1 MDDIRQE
8 MFNEWPTLKL
18 NKRFKQTL
26 LKQEIWNTRQ
36 GIYGLSD
43 LEKWNSIAFPEVK
56 LFAENHCQ
64 GWKIEYFPKGEDHLI
79 QKRRNIS
86 IRCSVYSQ
94 RIHCWL
100 VAERFLVWQP
110 KNGGVL
116 GPKAAP
122 EYYNIAT
129 CIRKHH

>member
-8 MFNEWPTLKL
+8 MSNEWPTLKL
-18 NKRFKQTL
+18 NKRFKKTL

-64 GWKIEYFPKGEDHLI
+64 GWKIEYFPKFEDHLI
-79 QKRRNIS
+79 EKRGTIS

-94 RIHCWL
+94 RIHCCL

-110 KNGGVL
+110 KMGAYL
-116 GPKAAP
+116 A
-122 EYYNIAT
+122 
-129 CIRKHH
+129 RKQLLNTTILLPA

>member
-1 MDDIRQE
+1 MDDIRQK
-8 MFNEWPTLKL
+8 MSNEWPTLKL
-18 NKRFKQTL
+18 NKRFKQIL
-26 LKQEIWNTRQ
+26 LKQEIWNTCQ

-86 IRCSVYSQ
+86 IRCPVYSQ